1 VSAVVD
7 ETEKLYTT
15 AVDETI
21 CQKKSV
27 ATWQWLNEDNVWVP
41 YPAEQ
46 CNKLEEAYIKH
57 GTACVILQIASTRY
71 SVNTFSRVQT
81 NTQTGKQRK
90 VQRVMEEQAPDVSPR
105 MSSTP
110 TPAGK
115 PVTPPI
121 VIWEHQGADKS
132 WAPFD
137 NKTSDLIENTY
148 NTEKPTLTVVF
159 NYQAYWIYLQPY
171 MCLIDPKNVME
182 EFPIRRTVVDGSRPT
197 AYGLQPQQLFAEP
210 PAKPVHPNAN
220 LIKKSVKPVSN
231 STMIEDSMG
240 NERDALYTSASN
252 GSSASDF
259 SSVLRQ
265 IETKESV
272 AKPQVQPEIPR
283 TRTTSTDSVHSVR
296 VDGNNRRMQKTF
308 MRHPSVISQLQAA
321 SVVRDPAKEFS
332 WEWQDG
338 DGLWHSLPEYI
349 ACFLEPASKTQG
361 YGGVRTSKLTNGV
374 QKVCVQANFNKSEI
388 AGHIPGYP
396 TTVSRLRRVEICLP
410 PDLS

>member
-1 VSAVVD
+1 
-7 ETEKLYTT
+7 
-15 AVDETI
+15 
-21 CQKKSV
+21 
-27 ATWQWLNEDNVWVP
+27 
-41 YPAEQ
+41 
-46 CNKLEEAYIKH
+46 
-57 GTACVILQIASTRY
+57 
-71 SVNTFSRVQT
+71 
-81 NTQTGKQRK
+81 
-90 VQRVMEEQAPDVSPR
+90 
-105 MSSTP
+105 
-110 TPAGK
+110 
-115 PVTPPI
+115 
-121 VIWEHQGADKS
+121 
-132 WAPFD
+132 
-137 NKTSDLIENTY
+137 
-148 NTEKPTLTVVF
+148 
-159 NYQAYWIYLQPY
+159 
-171 MCLIDPKNVME
+171 
-182 EFPIRRTVVDGSRPT
+182 VVDGSRPT

-210 PAKPVHPNAN
+210 PAKPIHPNAN

-240 NERDALYTSASN
+240 NERDALYTSASDY
-252 GSSASDF
+252 SKVASSDF

-272 AKPQVQPEIPR
+272 AKPQVQPDIPR

-296 VDGNNRRMQKTF
+296 VDANNRRMQKTF

-321 SVVRDPAKEFS
+321 SSLHHIPSTSMLTNTSSMLPSLSMSLSESSTSLTSVVRDPAKEFS